1 MCSANTALGYAFQ
14 SSGMGLPNP
23 AVIASKAAEFN
34 RGINIPRPPDFY
46 GGAAPAPTPQA
57 FNQPSSGT
65 QSLLIRA
72 SNVRS
77 R

>member
-1 MCSANTALGYAFQ
+1 MCSANTALGYAIR
-14 SSGMGLPNP
+14 SPGMNLNP
-23 AVIASKAAEFN
+23 AVLASKAAEFN